1 MNILLIF
8 FAFPIAVIIFSILL
22 QKLFNNPIY
31 IAAFI
36 FAIFIVVT
44 FAAFDTTFL
53 IATLAYT
60 VLAFITSLL
69 VSRLCNLGN
78 NNTNTCLCN
87 TLSKVVDNS
96 NTNTNNIT
104 AALQDILEQ
113 NNNNVDDNLD
123 DSDNVINTNSGCG
136 CGRKR
141 YRRF

>member
-1 MNILLIF
+1 MNILLIY

-22 QKLFNNPIY
+22 QKLFNNPAY
-31 IAAFI
+31 VAAFI

-44 FAAFDTTFL
+44 FAAFDETFL

-60 VLAFITSLL
+60 ALAFITVLL
-69 VSRLCNLGN
+69 VSRLCNLEN
-78 NNTNTCLCN
+78 NSTCLCN
-87 TLSKVVDNS
+87 TLSKVIENS

-104 AALQDILEQ
+104 ATLQDLLEQ
-113 NNNNVDDNLD
+113 NNNNDNDLN

-136 CGRKR
+136 CNRKR